1 MKQWFR
7 KAALCFALALSVL
20 TLAACG
26 NSSKD
31 TVEPID
37 PSVKSAL
44 EEQAKQ
50 YAEQSIYTLSDA
62 EIETQIKSAYK
73 TKDEITYNGLTNYL
87 NDKDR
92 LGAFVS
98 VDDAVASKTEDGYSI
113 EINSTFENRTLKL
126 TLGLNELTG
135 KTTEMTF
142 EPHYSLA
149 EQMTDAGAN
158 LLVGMGTVFCVL
170 IFIAWVI
177 SMFKYISVFEK
188 KMKDKKD
195 KKAPAEAPKAAA
207 PAPKAAA
214 PAPAAKQDD
223 VMQAVIAAAIAAY
236 EADTAGE
243 QSENGFVPGPT
254 LQNGLFVRPL
264 RSRSFAPAA
273 AEATAS
279 APVVTSVAPA
289 APAATPV
296 AAAAPAPAAAPAGA
310 QGSVKV
316 ESPMPG
322 KILAVKKSVGDAVK
336 SGDVI
341 LILEAMK
348 MENEIVAPQDGT
360 VASIN
365 VSVGDSVE
373 SGATLATLN

>member
-113 EINSTFENRTLKL
+113 EINSTFEKRTLKL

-188 KMKDKKD
+188 KMKG

-322 KILAVKKSVGDAVK
+322 KILAVKKSVGDTVK

>member
-1 MKQWFR
+1 MRGDRMKQWFR

-26 NSSKD
+26 SSTKD
-31 TVEPID
+31 TVEAID

-50 YAEQSIYTLSDA
+50 YAEQSIYALSDD
-62 EIETQIKSAYK
+62 EIQSQIQSAYK

-113 EINSTFENRTLKL
+113 EINSTFEKRTLKL

-149 EQMTDAGAN
+149 EQMEDAGAN
-158 LLVGMGTVFCVL
+158 LAVGMGTVFVVL

-177 SMFKYISVFEK
+177 SLFKYISVFEK
-188 KMKDKKD
+188 KAKGQ
-195 KKAPAEAPKAAA
+195 KAPAPKAAA

-243 QSENGFVPGPT
+243 QGDNGFVPGPT

-273 AEATAS
+273 SETVAS

-289 APAATPV
+289 AAPV
-296 AAAAPAPAAAPAGA
+296 ASAAPAPAAAPAGA

-322 KILAVKKSVGDAVK
+322 KILAVKKNVGDAVK

>member
-50 YAEQSIYTLSDA
+50 YAEQSIYALSDA
-62 EIETQIKSAYK
+62 EIQSQIQSAYK

-87 NDKDR
+87 NDKER

-113 EINSTFENRTLKL
+113 VINSTFEKRTLKL

-149 EQMTDAGAN
+149 EQMEDAGAN

-188 KMKDKKD
+188 KMKG

-207 PAPKAAA
+207 AAPKAAAPA

-236 EADTAGE
+236 EADTAGA

-273 AEATAS
+273 SETAAS

-289 APAATPV
+289 AAPV
-296 AAAAPAPAAAPAGA
+296 AVAAPAPAAAPAGA

-322 KILAVKKSVGDAVK
+322 KILAVKKSVGDMVK

>member
-50 YAEQSIYTLSDA
+50 YAEQSIYALSDA
-62 EIETQIKSAYK
+62 EIESQIKSAYK

-92 LGAFVS
+92 LGTFVS

-113 EINSTFENRTLKL
+113 VINSTFEKRTLKL

-149 EQMTDAGAN
+149 EQMEDAGAN
-158 LLVGMGTVFCVL
+158 LAVGMGTVFVVL

-177 SMFKYISVFEK
+177 SLFKYISVFEK
-188 KMKDKKD
+188 KMKGE
-195 KKAPAEAPKAAA
+195 KAPAGAPKAAA

-236 EADTAGE
+236 EADTAGA

-273 AEATAS
+273 SETAAS

-289 APAATPV
+289 AAPV
-296 AAAAPAPAAAPAGA
+296 AAPAPAAAPAGA

-322 KILAVKKSVGDAVK
+322 KILAVKKSVGDTVK

>member
-50 YAEQSIYTLSDA
+50 YAEQSIYALSDA
-62 EIETQIKSAYK
+62 EIQSQIQSAYK

-113 EINSTFENRTLKL
+113 VINSTFEKRTLKL

-149 EQMTDAGAN
+149 EQMEDAGAN
-158 LLVGMGTVFCVL
+158 LAVGMGTVFVVL

-177 SMFKYISVFEK
+177 SLFKYISVFEK
-188 KMKDKKD
+188 KMKG

-236 EADTAGE
+236 EADTAGA

-264 RSRSFAPAA
+264 RSRSFAPATSETA
-273 AEATAS
+273 AS

-289 APAATPV
+289 AAPV
-296 AAAAPAPAAAPAGA
+296 AVAAPAPAAAPAGA

-322 KILAVKKSVGDAVK
+322 KILAVKKSVGDTVK

>member
-50 YAEQSIYTLSDA
+50 YAEQSIYALSDA
-62 EIETQIKSAYK
+62 EIESQIKSAYK

-113 EINSTFENRTLKL
+113 EINSTFEKRTLKL

-322 KILAVKKSVGDAVK
+322 KILAVKKSVGDTVK

>member
-31 TVEPID
+31 TVEPIE

-50 YAEQSIYTLSDA
+50 YAEQSIYALSDA
-62 EIETQIKSAYK
+62 EIESQIKSAYK

-113 EINSTFENRTLKL
+113 VINSTFEKRTLKL

-142 EPHYSLA
+142 EPYYSLA
-149 EQMTDAGAN
+149 EQMEDAGAN
-158 LLVGMGTVFCVL
+158 LAVGMGTVFVVL

-188 KMKDKKD
+188 KMKG

-236 EADTAGE
+236 EADTAGA

-273 AEATAS
+273 SEAVAS
-279 APVVTSVAPA
+279 APVVTSVAPVA
-289 APAATPV
+289 APV

-322 KILAVKKSVGDAVK
+322 KILAVKKSVGDTVK

>member
-188 KMKDKKD
+188 KMKG

-322 KILAVKKSVGDAVK
+322 KILAVKKSVGDTVK

>member
-31 TVEPID
+31 TVEPIE

-50 YAEQSIYTLSDA
+50 YAEQSIYALSDA
-62 EIETQIKSAYK
+62 EIESQIQSAYK

-87 NDKDR
+87 NDKER

-113 EINSTFENRTLKL
+113 EINSTFEKRTLKL

-149 EQMTDAGAN
+149 EQMEDAGAN

-188 KMKDKKD
+188 KMKG

-207 PAPKAAA
+207 AAPKAAAPA

-236 EADTAGE
+236 EADTAGA

-273 AEATAS
+273 SETAAS

-289 APAATPV
+289 AAPV
-296 AAAAPAPAAAPAGA
+296 AAPAPAAAPAGA

-322 KILAVKKSVGDAVK
+322 KILAVKKSVGDTVK

>member
-50 YAEQSIYTLSDA
+50 YAEQSIYALSDA
-62 EIETQIKSAYK
+62 EIESQIQSAYK

-98 VDDAVASKTEDGYSI
+98 VDDAVASKTDDGYSI
-113 EINSTFENRTLKL
+113 EINSTFEKRTLKL
-126 TLGLNELTG
+126 TLGLNEMTG

-188 KMKDKKD
+188 KMKGQ
-195 KKAPAEAPKAAA
+195 KAPAEAPKAAA

-214 PAPAAKQDD
+214 TPAPTAKQDD

-243 QSENGFVPGPT
+243 QGDNGFVPGPT

-273 AEATAS
+273 SEAPAS

-289 APAATPV
+289 AAPV
-296 AAAAPAPAAAPAGA
+296 AAVAPAPAAAPAGA

-322 KILAVKKSVGDAVK
+322 KILAVKKSVGDTVK

>member
-98 VDDAVASKTEDGYSI
+98 VDDEVASKTEDGYSI

-188 KMKDKKD
+188 KMKG

-322 KILAVKKSVGDAVK
+322 KILAVKKSVGDTVK

>member
-62 EIETQIKSAYK
+62 EIETQIKFAYK

-188 KMKDKKD
+188 KMKG

-223 VMQAVIAAAIAAY
+223 VMQAVIPAAIAAY

-322 KILAVKKSVGDAVK
+322 KILAVKKSVGDTVK